1 MAMHIRVVPYDAS
14 WPQRFRREAEAIGE
28 ILGENMEA
36 IYHIGSTAVPGLAA
50 KPVIDLMPVVRD
62 LSAVEACYPQF
73 EALGYE
79 CVGELGM
86 PGRRYFRKGGD
97 DRTHQIHIF
106 RADNQKDIGRHLAL
120 RDYLRTHEEAAAAYG
135 ALKLQLARRF
145 PEDLEGYCDGKEMF
159 VRQLEQQALSWA
171 ARLADGKQC
180 P

>member
-73 EALGYE
+73 EALGY
-79 CVGELGM
+79 GM
-86 PGRRYFRKGGD
+86 CRRAGNAG
-97 DRTHQIHIF
+97 
-106 RADNQKDIGRHLAL
+106 
-120 RDYLRTHEEAAAAYG
+120 
-135 ALKLQLARRF
+135 
-145 PEDLEGYCDGKEMF
+145 
-159 VRQLEQQALSWA
+159 
-171 ARLADGKQC
+171 
-180 P
+180 